1 MGGVKHS
8 LAAVL
13 AGVAVLITGS
23 VHATAPATTIYAT
36 QSGKPAFDGDDFGGN
51 PFASA
56 FIAAL
61 GEDAGDDRATLVET
75 TMAQSGGEQQPD
87 LGQAAGGLELVPKG
101 RAVALVIA
109 FADYGDASD
118 GFGSLPGA
126 AFDATRVR
134 AALSRAGY
142 RAKLAVVANREDYLA
157 RVARF
162 ARDARRA
169 DGAVLYTTGHGMEVA
184 GETWLIPPG
193 FDASDRVTPLGER
206 AIRVSSL
213 RGWLGARTSN
223 LIAYAGCRDNPMGL
237 D

>member
-1 MGGVKHS
+1 MGGLRHS
-8 LAAVL
+8 IALVL
-13 AGVAVLITGS
+13 AGVAALIAEPAY
-23 VHATAPATTIYAT
+23 ATAPAITIYAT

-56 FIAAL
+56 LIAAL
-61 GEDAGDDRATLVET
+61 GGLSGDDRATLVET

-87 LGQAAGGLELVPKG
+87 LSQAAGGLELAPKG
-101 RAVALVIA
+101 RAVALVIV

-134 AALSRAGY
+134 SALLRAGY
-142 RAKLAVVANREDYLA
+142 RAKLAVVASREDYLA
-157 RVARF
+157 RVAQF
-162 ARDARRA
+162 ARDTRRV

-213 RGWLGARTSN
+213 RGWLGARKSN
-223 LIAYAGCRDNPMGL
+223 LLVYSGCRDNPMGL

>member
-1 MGGVKHS
+1 MVGISRTICAMLASVVAF
-8 LAAVL
+8 AAV
-13 AGVAVLITGS
+13 
-23 VHATAPATTIYAT
+23 TAQAAQAPIAIYAT

-56 FIAAL
+56 FITAL
-61 GEDAGDDRATLVET
+61 GEGVGDDRATLVET
-75 TMAQSGGEQQPD
+75 TLALAGGEQQPD
-87 LGQAAGGLELVPKG
+87 LAQAATGLDLAPKN
-101 RAVALVIA
+101 RAMALVIV

-142 RAKLAVVANREDYLA
+142 RAKLAVVANREDYLT

-162 ARDARRA
+162 ARDTRKA
-169 DGAVLYTTGHGMEVA
+169 DGAVLYTTGHGMEIA

-193 FDASDRVTPLGER
+193 FDASDRVTPLAAR
-206 AIRVSSL
+206 AIQVRSL
-213 RGWLGARTSN
+213 RESLGARESN
-223 LIAYAGCRDNPMGL
+223 LIAYAGCRDNPVGL
-237 D
+237 E